1 MRTNYLSQKE
11 TKIND
16 FILTNQGKFKEH
28 DNVKDVKHV
37 FMKEREKLLK
47 HL

>member
-11 TKIND
+11 NKIND

-28 DNVKDVKHV
+28 EMLMMLN
-37 FMKEREKLLK
+37 MYL
-47 HL
+47 